1 MQRTITISTPAG
13 DMQVAGA
20 ILAGGGATRMGG
32 RPKSFLEVGGR
43 SILERQLDVLR
54 PLFDELW
61 ISANDGPLY
70 APFGLPIV
78 SDDVRGAGPLGGLI
92 AVLEAVAAD
101 RLFVVACDMPY
112 LTAEAVCRVA
122 AAPDADVVVPV
133 VGGRPEPLFAR
144 YSRRCAAAIRARLA
158 AGERKMTAFHADV
171 EVRVIPEDELRRL
184 DPELRFLANCNT
196 PEDLL

>member
-1 MQRTITISTPAG
+1 MQRTITISTPSG
-13 DMQVAGA
+13 EVQVAGA

-43 SILERQLDVLR
+43 RIIDRQLEVLR
-54 PLFDELW
+54 PLFEELW
-61 ISANDGPLY
+61 ISANDGPRY

-78 SDDVRGAGPLGGLI
+78 SDEVRGAGPLGGLI
-92 AVLEAVAAD
+92 AVLESAAAP
-101 RLFVVACDMPY
+101 RVMVVACDMPY
-112 LTAEAVCRVA
+112 LTEAAVRLCA
-122 AAPDADVVVPV
+122 GAPDADVVVPV

-144 YSRRCAAAIRARLA
+144 YSRRCAAAIRARLE

-171 EVRVIPEDELRRL
+171 EVRVIGEDELRRL
-184 DPELRFLANCNT
+184 DPELRFLANCNA

>member
-1 MQRTITISTPAG
+1 MDRTIRISTPAG
-13 DMQVAGA
+13 EMQVAGA

-32 RPKSFLEVGGR
+32 RPKSFLEIGGR
-43 SILERQLDVLR
+43 RIIDRQLDILR
-54 PLFDELW
+54 PLFRELW

-78 SDDVRGAGPLGGLI
+78 SDDVAGAGPLGGLI
-92 AVLEAVAAD
+92 AVLEAAEAERV
-101 RLFVVACDMPY
+101 FVVACDMPWI
-112 LTAEAVCRVA
+112 TEEAVRRVA

-144 YSRRCAAAIRARLA
+144 YARRCAGAIRARLA
-158 AGERKMTAFHADV
+158 AGERKVTRFYDDV
-171 EVRVIPEDELRRL
+171 NVRVLGEEELGDL
-184 DPELRFLANCNT
+184 GFLANCNT